1 MQLGL
6 RPRDHFP
13 ATHKQY
19 SLVRTHGRVF
29 AVPPPLDAEDLL
41 KSSTLFTHPAVLSAP
56 TLGELQAL
64 IDQAGDTRPE
74 LVLRHKE
81 YDLLRHRGELL
92 AVLRSARPV
101 DLDLPDER
109 RRGGVLRGDSID
121 DLRRRIDEARAATP
135 VEFAGW
141 LPIFEL
147 SSNCGRH
154 PQFTHV
160 SRPPEG
166 YRFSCSAPPP
176 RRPWRFWKKSV
187 APLLEKTGKALGA
200 ALSAVRPFFSML
212 CGGPRVGLRTRLR
225 VLGAMGRLG
234 VRLLRAGAGPLAVA
248 RFLQSRHFHSQLLL
262 GRCDDLVFLTSFP
275 YTYGQNP
282 WVVEIEDPTT
292 LFFPMAH
299 NGRTGDRDLGAT
311 AAFPVLKA
319 MLEADHCKGI
329 ITHMKSTARLV
340 PALFKSET
348 IRKKVFYAP
357 LGVQVPPRWRR
368 HDEERD
374 PDEIH
379 LLFINS
385 WHQIPTNFYLRG
397 GLDVLEAFATL
408 KTRYP
413 QLRLTLRS
421 HLPALD
427 DHFHR
432 ILESNWVRVINRMVT
447 PEEMAELHLNSDIY
461 LLPAA
466 RVHIVSLL
474 QAMSYGLPVVASD
487 GWGFEEYV
495 EHERNALVVKGR
507 YGKVTWAD
515 YDAGVLREDYDPMYT
530 ADPDVVAGIVESVSR
545 LVEDRKLRARLGR
558 AARADVETK
567 YSLARWNAALKT
579 AFDRAL
585 GKDVGQASRPA
596 WAGLPPWPTAENET
610 APASAL
616 LCPVEGNEPRTK

>member
-1 MQLGL
+1 MHLGQ

-29 AVPPPLDAEDLL
+29 AVPPPLDAEVLL
-41 KSSTLFTHPAVLSAP
+41 KASTLFTHPGVLSAA
-56 TLGELQAL
+56 TLDELKAL
-64 IDQAGDTRPE
+64 IDQAPDSTPD
-74 LVLRHKE
+74 LVGRYHQ
-81 YDLLRHRGELL
+81 YDMVRHRGELL
-92 AVLRSARPV
+92 AVLRDAGRV

-109 RRGGVLRGDSID
+109 RRGGVLRGDSVEE
-121 DLRRRIDEARAATP
+121 LMRRIDEARVATP

-154 PQFTHV
+154 PQFAHV
-160 SRPPEG
+160 NRPPEG

-176 RRPWRFWKKSV
+176 RRPWRFWMKTLG
-187 APLLEKTGKALGA
+187 PLLEKTGKAVGA
-200 ALSAVRPFFSML
+200 ALLAVRPLFSML

-225 VLGAMGRLG
+225 VLGAMGKLG
-234 VRLLRAGAGPLAVA
+234 LHLLRRGAGPVAVA
-248 RFLQSRHFHSQLLL
+248 KFLQSRHFHSQLLL

-299 NGRTGDRDLGAT
+299 NGRTSDRDL
-311 AAFPVLKA
+311 AASPAYPILKA
-319 MLEADHCKGI
+319 MLEADHCKGV

-340 PALFKSET
+340 PTLFRSEK
-348 IRKKVFYAP
+348 IREKVFYAP
-357 LGVQVPPRWRR
+357 LGVPVPARWKR
-368 HDEERD
+368 HDEGRD
-374 PDEIH
+374 SDEIH

-385 WHQIPTNFYLRG
+385 WHQIPSNFYLRG
-397 GLDVLEAFATL
+397 GLDILEAFATL

-413 QLRLTLRS
+413 QLRLTIRS

-447 PEEMAELHLNSDIY
+447 PEEMAQLHLDSDIY

-487 GWGFEEYV
+487 GWGFDEYV
-495 EHERNALVVKGR
+495 EHDRNALVVKGR

-515 YDAGVLREDYDPMYT
+515 YEAGVLREDYDPMYT
-530 ADPDVVAGIVESVSR
+530 SDPEVVAGIVEAVSR
-545 LVEDRKLRARLGR
+545 LVEDRPLRARLGR

-567 YSLARWNAALKT
+567 YSLARWNAALKV
-579 AFDRAL
+579 AFDKAL
-585 GKDVGQASRPA
+585 GKGGVSVSA
-596 WAGLPPWPTAENET
+596 WP
-610 APASAL
+610 APAPAESPRGAAAL
-616 LCPVEGNEPRTK
+616 SRRA